1 MSNYIYGYNTFKEAV
16 KNNRIS
22 IAYTLNDQKILNDLN
37 KYHVNYKIVDKKYLD
52 KISNNG
58 NHNGIVCLMKSE
70 YKQAKLQDMIKK
82 ENGLI
87 IVLDGLK
94 DPHNLGAIMRTCDI
108 AGADG
113 IIYKSHDS
121 VKVNDTVAK
130 VSCGAIEYVKYLEV
144 TNITSTLKKL
154 KENGYWVIGTDVNN
168 ATPYN
173 KQDYNMNVALVIGSE
188 EKGISPLVKKECD
201 FMVNIPNNG
210 HIDSLN
216 ASVAT
221 AVLIFKIVES
231 RLK

>member
-37 KYHVNYKIVDKKYLD
+37 KYHVNYKIVEKKYLD
-52 KISNNG
+52 KLSNNG

-70 YKQAKLQDMIKK
+70 YKQAKLEDMIKK

-231 RLK
+231 RSK